1 MSAGAELDTPIKFFA
16 KLDAGLAVVGC
27 DGTRHT
33 TANGPAH
40 VAITLPVAGFVSR
53 KVLELVD

>member
-1 MSAGAELDTPIKFFA
+1 MSAGAELDTPIVA

-40 VAITLPVAGFVSR
+40 VAVTLPVAGFVSP
-53 KVLELVD
+53 KVLELVE

>member
-1 MSAGAELDTPIKFFA
+1 MSAGAELDTPIVA

-40 VAITLPVAGFVSR
+40 VAVTLPVVGFVSR
-53 KVLELVD
+53 KVLELVE

>member
-1 MSAGAELDTPIKFFA
+1 MRAW
-16 KLDAGLAVVGC
+16 LAVVGC

-40 VAITLPVAGFVSR
+40 VAITLPVAGFVSP
-53 KVLELVD
+53 KVLELVE

>member
-1 MSAGAELDTPIKFFA
+1 MSAGAELDTPIVA

-40 VAITLPVAGFVSR
+40 VAITLSVAGFVSP
-53 KVLELVD
+53 KVLELVE

>member
-1 MSAGAELDTPIKFFA
+1 MSAGAELDTPIVA

-27 DGTRHT
+27 DGTRHHT

-40 VAITLPVAGFVSR
+40 VAITLPVAGFVSP
-53 KVLELVD
+53 KVLELVE